1 MRLPKMPLRRRVA
14 LAFTLLGFLLSL
26 VFSVA
31 VVAVAEDYEHV
42 LASEILR
49 GQAED
54 YGLRLANGLPAQL
67 PQTHRLSGYHAD
79 SPGLPR
85 AYAAMPPGV
94 HEDEASDGMHIGV
107 FDTQVGRLIFVID
120 LSDIETLEV
129 HLNWFLAGMIVLG
142 TALSGWLGWWAAGA
156 ALRPVAALA
165 SEVDALP
172 VQPARSKL
180 AETVSHDELGRLAH
194 AIDAYQGR
202 LADADER
209 EQAFFADASHE
220 LRTPL
225 AVVQG
230 VTEVLMEEPERDTA
244 YQARLQ
250 RLERGVRDMGRL
262 LEALFGVARR
272 TGLQWELVDA
282 AAFLRESAELAAEG
296 GPALAARIDAAGA
309 LRLPRKEAL
318 LLISGLIRKIAQQ
331 PGGALAVRLRD
342 GELVL
347 ERTMPVSE
355 QAVDAPPIPLR
366 SDLGRGSAL
375 LDRLASRLRWQIA
388 FETPAR
394 VRVKLT
400 DADGADRLAV
410 SSPIR

>member
-1 MRLPKMPLRRRVA
+1 MPLRRRVA
-14 LAFTLLGFLLSL
+14 LAFTSLGFVLSL

-54 YGLRLANGLPAQL
+54 YGLRLANGLPAHL
-67 PQTHRLSGYHAD
+67 PQTHRLSGYRAD
-79 SPGLPR
+79 GAGLPP

-94 HEDEASDGMHIGV
+94 HEDEASDGTHIGV

-120 LSDIETLEV
+120 LSDIETLEI

-142 TALSGWLGWWAAGA
+142 TTLSGWLGWWAAGA

-165 SEVDALP
+165 GEVDALP
-172 VQPARSKL
+172 VDPARSTL
-180 AETVSHDELGRLAH
+180 ADTVSHDELGRLAQ

-220 LRTPL
+220 MRTPL

-230 VTEVLMEEPERDTA
+230 VTEVLMEEPGRDAA
-244 YQARLQ
+244 YRARLQ

-262 LEALFGVARR
+262 LDALFGVARR
-272 TGLQWELVDA
+272 SALQWETVEA
-282 AAFLRESAELAAEG
+282 AAFLQETVELASEG
-296 GPALAARIDAAGA
+296 RPLAARIDAEGT
-309 LRLPRKEAL
+309 LRLPHKEAS
-318 LLISGLIRKIAQQ
+318 LLIGGLIRKIAQQ
-331 PGGALAVRLRD
+331 PGGALVVRLHD
-342 GELVL
+342 AELVV
-347 ERTMPVSE
+347 ERIRQEPE
-355 QAVDAPPIPLR
+355 RAADATVPPR

-375 LDRLASRLRWQIA
+375 LDRLASRLRWRIA
-388 FETPAR
+388 FESPTR
-394 VRVKLT
+394 VRVNLT
-400 DADGADRLAV
+400 DAGGADPLAV
-410 SSPIR
+410 SPPIR